1 MEPELEV
8 VPTKTEIILSLPEEP
23 SLLRQVCTTTPG
35 PELEADITQPEVI
48 LR

>member
-23 SLLRQVCTTTPG
+23 SLLRQVCTTPG